1 MKKEPSPIKVKD
13 YFTNPLHKIK
23 QPCFVQTGFNQ
34 SHLNTFVKAFTN
46 RTNTNYISMASI
58 ENFIKKFTN
67 NNPKLMQTYQ
77 DFFLK
82 NFKIKDNELIDV

>member
-23 QPCFVQTGFNQ
+23 QPNFVQTGFNQ

-46 RTNTNYISMASI
+46 RSNNNYISITAIKS
-58 ENFIKKFTN
+58 FIKNFTN
-67 NNPKLMQTYQ
+67 NNPKLIQTY
-77 DFFLK
+77 
-82 NFKIKDNELIDV
+82 E